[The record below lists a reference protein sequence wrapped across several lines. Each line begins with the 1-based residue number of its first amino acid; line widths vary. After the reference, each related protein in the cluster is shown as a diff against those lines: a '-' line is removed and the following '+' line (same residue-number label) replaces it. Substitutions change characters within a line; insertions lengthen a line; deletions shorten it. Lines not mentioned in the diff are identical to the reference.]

1 MVAYCIVN
9 QLFDFGHGQ
18 FFGVKDNCGLLAP
31 VPDFVEES
39 DLVELQPE
47 HVGVVEPLA
56 EL

>member
-18 FFGVKDNCGLLAP
+18 FLGVKDNCGLLAP